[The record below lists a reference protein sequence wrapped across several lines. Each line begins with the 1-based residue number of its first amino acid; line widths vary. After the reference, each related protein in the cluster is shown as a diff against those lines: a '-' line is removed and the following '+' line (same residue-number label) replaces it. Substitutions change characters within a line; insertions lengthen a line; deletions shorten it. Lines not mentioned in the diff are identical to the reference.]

1 MALGLLPGLLRGQN
15 LVPNPDFEQL
25 RSRPCRAL
33 RFSPTD
39 SLTVNIGA
47 FIADWTSPTA
57 GTADPWLYDTSLDP
71 TCTQNLYRFRQP
83 AHSGQSCVGVYTTTF
98 GTVVPENSIPYR
110 EYVQTRLRQP
120 MRKGA
125 VYRIEFYTLL
135 RPTARAATN
144 NLGVYFS
151 KERINLVETNP
162 LLYGARLRVQP
173 QINASRVLDHN
184 HAWEKVTGCIVA
196 ADNYEYLTIGN
207 FYDDRT
213 TERTRVPARLTDS
226 LAFPQNY
233 LLPYYFIDDV
243 SVVEESPPGLPLT
256 SLGPDTTLCPN
267 QRLTLRLPTA
277 PTLSYRWQDGSTAP
291 TYTIGAS
298 GEYRLET
305 VVGACVLRDTLRV
318 TVEKAPVLP
327 PDTVLCRGETLVL
340 RPATGTDLVWSSGSR
355 SDGSRSSDSRGPTF
369 TVSEAGTYTVQIPS
383 RTCLLADTLRVEMA
397 DCPGPVPNVFT
408 PNGDGR
414 NDTFFVENID
424 LAPWHLRVFNRW
436 GAPVYE
442 ANPYRN
448 EWTGDHQPA
457 GTYYYELTSRVLKRA
472 LKGWVQVLR

>member
-25 RSRPCRAL
+25 KQEPCQFL
-33 RFSPTD
+33 QFPRF
-39 SLTVNIGA
+39 G
-47 FIADWTSPTA
+47 TSPENISAFFEAWYTPTG
-57 GTADPWLYDTSLDP
+57 GTADPWTYDTNLDSR
-71 TCTQNLYRFRQP
+71 CTQNLLRYRIAPR
-83 AHSGQSCVGVYTTTF
+83 SGRACLGLFTSSYNE
-98 GTVVPENSIPYR
+98 TVPSGAFAYR
-110 EYVQTRLRQP
+110 EYAQVRLRQP
-120 MRKGA
+120 MKKGY
-125 VYRIEFYTLL
+125 VYKVAFY
-135 RPTARAATN
+135 ARLHPSCQAATN
-144 NLGVYFS
+144 NLGAYFS
-151 KERINLVETNP
+151 MDSVLIRETSRRYGTP
-162 LLYGARLRVQP
+162 LNVMPQVNEGQIVADDGTWRKIEGCFVADDAYRYLTLGNFFSDARTARLKSTP
-173 QINASRVLDHN
+173 TSSD
-184 HAWEKVTGCIVA
+184 
-196 ADNYEYLTIGN
+196 
-207 FYDDRT
+207 T
-213 TERTRVPARLTDS
+213 TFAR
-226 LAFPQNY
+226 
-233 LLPYYFIDDV
+233 PYYLIDDV
-243 SVVEESPPGLPLT
+243 SVEETTLAELPRI

-383 RTCLLADTLRVEMA
+383 RTCLLADTLRVEIA

-436 GAPVYE
+436 GTPVYD
-442 ANPYRN
+442 ADPYRN